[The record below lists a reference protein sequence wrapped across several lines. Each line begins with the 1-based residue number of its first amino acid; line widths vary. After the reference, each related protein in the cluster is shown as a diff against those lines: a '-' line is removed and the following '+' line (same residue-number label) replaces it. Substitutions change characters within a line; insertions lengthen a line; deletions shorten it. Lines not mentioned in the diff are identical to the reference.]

1 MLDRSLKNIAIDNLE
16 RRIKDIEECRFLS
29 FEPIHFT
36 FDEITAGIQTKNLK
50 NLLNEIMGKKVN
62 HPTIYRI
69 SVSDSAVASE
79 LYDKFLNIREQNKD
93 IRFPKINKNS
103 SSETIYVGSSI
114 SIVSRIKQHLYDAAK
129 GTYALKMSTW
139 NLTGSN
145 KLKLELTSDFSSKR
159 HFGFQDLED
168 ALWQQSQPMF
178 GKKGSH

>member
-1 MLDRSLKNIAIDNLE
+1 MLDQSLKNIAIDNLE

-36 FDEITAGIQTKNLK
+36 FDEITAGIKTKNLK
-50 NLLNEIMGKKVN
+50 DLLNKIMGQKVN

-69 SVSDSAVASE
+69 SVSDSAVAGE
-79 LYDKFLNIREQNKD
+79 LYDEFLNIRQQNKD
-93 IRFPKINKNS
+93 IKFSKINKNS
-103 SSETIYVGSSI
+103 FSKTIYVGSSI

-129 GTYALKMSTW
+129 GTHALKMSRW

-145 KLKLELTSDFSSKR
+145 KVKLELTSDIRSKK

-168 ALWQQSQPMF
+168 ALWQKSQPMF